1 MTALRNIL
9 ERMKSWRLWA
19 VVVVVVAVGASGY
32 YAYTTWSDSSSEEE
46 AAQTQLVPVTR
57 GDLVNDV
64 SVTGTLTYTTRETI
78 TFGQQGFISEVTVS
92 EGDRVAAGDALSVL
106 DAETVANL
114 EKAIAQARINVRN
127 AEDALEE
134 ARNPYTAAQIARA
147 ESDVANARLDLQKA
161 EETLS
166 ELGVVSADLLVQARI
181 DILKAQDAIETS
193 EENKVTLVT
202 PTFQEVVKAQSK
214 VTASRVA
221 LQDAQ
226 DELDALLNPT
236 DGDIE
241 SANAAVTKA
250 RVDLETANEALD
262 ALTSVTAVDL
272 AKAQAAVA
280 DAQLDLERAQE
291 AVDDATTPAT
301 AEDIADYQANID
313 SAQDSLL
320 TAQFKLQTTERNAA
334 ENIQAAMD
342 DLDVAEDDYS
352 ALFEKWLGMS
362 VASPVDQSPGAVFAA
377 HGSDLVTIFEGPH
390 IERMQTLFEQG
401 ILRDEPET
409 PWNEVVVYSWAVL
422 YPGEIL
428 VDCGDLEAGRHR
440 ACIGAEFQDTYDL
453 VQELA
458 ASLETLQADEVEKIR
473 EAQVAV
479 SRAEDTVAQRREAL
493 DDYLTQVAESQST
506 ESEIKSK
513 IEALGLAEAT
523 LESLTE
529 DLAGLTA
536 EPDPLDIEARRQ
548 DVATAEIKLADSFE
562 ALASLTGE
570 PDELLLESKN
580 RAIETAEADLL
591 DAETSLAELM
601 QATDFD
607 IELADREIELAQA
620 KLADAEEA
628 LTALLEDPDPID
640 VQVKQTSVRVAI
652 ESLADA
658 QSTLEEYNSVD
669 QLEIDL
675 RQADVIAARAT
686 LDTAIED
693 LERATL
699 RAPFNGIVVAVNI
712 EAGQQVNANTQ
723 AIEIADPSI
732 VEVSGSVDEID
743 VLFLQ
748 VGSQAFVSL
757 EALGNQTLPGTVS
770 SIANTGTSQQGI
782 VTYPVTIRVD
792 SSESGQLPEGLSATA
807 QVIIRE
813 QTDSVLIPL
822 QALYGSV
829 QAPTVRV
836 VSGNDIVEREVTL
849 GISDDFWVVVE
860 GGLNEGETISMEV
873 VGSSTAGFG
882 GIGAT
887 FRAVGGFG
895 GRRPGGGGGG
905 GAPGGGG
912 GR

>member
-1 MTALRNIL
+1 
-9 ERMKSWRLWA
+9 MKSWKLWA
-19 VVVVVVAVGASGY
+19 VVVIVVAAGAGGY
-32 YAYTTWSDSSSEEE
+32 YAFTTWSDSGSEEE

-78 TFGQQGFISEVTVS
+78 TFGQQGFISEVTVL
-92 EGDRVAAGDALSVL
+92 EGDRVSAGDAIAVL

-193 EENKVTLVT
+193 KENKVTLVT

-214 VTASRVA
+214 VTASRLA
-221 LQDAQ
+221 LQEAQ

-377 HGSDLVTIFEGPH
+377 HVSDLVTIFEGPH

-458 ASLETLQADEVEKIR
+458 ASLETLQADEAEKIR
-473 EAQVAV
+473 EAQVTV
-479 SRAEDTVAQRREAL
+479 SKAEDTVTQRREAL
-493 DDYLTQVAESQST
+493 DDYLTEVAESQST

-513 IEALGLAEAT
+513 VEAMGLAEAT

-548 DVATAEIKLADSFE
+548 DVATAEIKLADSLE

-570 PDELLLESKN
+570 QDELLLESKN

-601 QATDFD
+601 QATEFD

-640 VQVKQTSVRVAI
+640 VQVKQTAVRLAI
-652 ESLADA
+652 ESLAEA

-686 LDTAIED
+686 LDTAVED

-895 GRRPGGGGGG
+895 GGRGGGPGGGGGG
-905 GAPGGGG
+905 G
-912 GR
+912 R